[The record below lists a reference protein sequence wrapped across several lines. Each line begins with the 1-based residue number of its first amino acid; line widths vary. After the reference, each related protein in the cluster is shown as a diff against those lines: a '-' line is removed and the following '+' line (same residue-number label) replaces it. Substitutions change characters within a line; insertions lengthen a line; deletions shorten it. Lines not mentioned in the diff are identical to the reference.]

1 MEKFKP
7 RKSVKRFVCETLVST
22 LISSLILTLI
32 VVFYNQENLGI
43 SVVVLILF
51 FILDVLF
58 SMYGEVKEPVGGIKI
73 IDKFI

>member
-43 SVVVLILF
+43 LVVVLILF
-51 FILDVLF
+51 LF
-58 SMYGEVKEPVGGIKI
+58 WMYFSPCMEK
-73 IDKFI
+73 

>member
-51 FILDVLF
+51 LF
-58 SMYGEVKEPVGGIKI
+58 WMYFLHVWRSKGVS
-73 IDKFI
+73 DR

>member
-1 MEKFKP
+1 MEKFEP

-51 FILDVLF
+51 FYSGCTFLHVWRSKGVSDR
-58 SMYGEVKEPVGGIKI
+58 
-73 IDKFI
+73 

>member
-51 FILDVLF
+51 YSGCTFLHVWRSKGVSDR
-58 SMYGEVKEPVGGIKI
+58 
-73 IDKFI
+73 

>member
-51 FILDVLF
+51 FILDV
-58 SMYGEVKEPVGGIKI
+58 
-73 IDKFI
+73 